1 MTNIVVVFPKADEAK
16 GIKSLLMRN
25 GFSVTAACTTGA
37 QALGHLDG
45 LSDGILI
52 SGYKLLDMMYIELYE
67 CMPEGFEMLLMA
79 SAHIISDGINGRE
92 ASHGRDASHGREASR
107 GEIVTLTMPLKVH
120 DLVNTVD
127 MMVNTLERRRKKRRQ
142 KPRVRN
148 EEEASLIL
156 EAKRI
161 LMNRNNMSE
170 EEAHHYIQKCSM
182 DSGTNM
188 VETAQMILSMMK

>member
-1 MTNIVVVFPKADEAK
+1 M
-16 GIKSLLMRN
+16 
-25 GFSVTAACTTGA
+25 
-37 QALGHLDG
+37 
-45 LSDGILI
+45 
-52 SGYKLLDMMYIELYE
+52 
-67 CMPEGFEMLLMA
+67 
-79 SAHIISDGINGRE
+79 
-92 ASHGRDASHGREASR
+92 
-107 GEIVTLTMPLKVH
+107 TLTMPLKVH

-182 DSGTNM
+182 DSGTNI